1 MNIQS
6 SPKPSENVWLWLL
19 KIFSG
24 ALVLVLLIIHF
35 LVNHFLAPEGLLS
48 HAEVVQYYQNPI
60 IPIMEGLFLLFV
72 LTHSLTGMRG
82 IILDLNPNLNVMKW
96 VDTLFVVLGFFA
108 FLYGVYVLAAVVGY
122 GKTV

>member
-82 IILDLNPNLNVMKW
+82 IIMDLNPKQSAMKW
-96 VDTLFVVLGFFA
+96 VDILFVALGLFA